1 MFLDHAIITV
11 RAGDGGSGH
20 VSFRREKFVP
30 KGGPNGG
37 DGGDGGDIVVQ
48 AEEGLSTLY
57 DFRGHPDWPAEPGE
71 PGSASQCHGRNG
83 NELVIRL
90 PPGTMVID
98 DETGQL
104 IHDLKPGERVV
115 IAKGGR
121 GGKGN
126 EHFKTSTNQA
136 PRKFTAGTP
145 GEVKRVRLELKLIA
159 EIGFVGMPNAGK
171 STLLKSLT
179 RANPKIANYPFT
191 TLSPQLG
198 IAEVD
203 PSRRVVIADIP
214 GLIEGASKGA
224 GLGHDFLRHIERTK
238 VICHLLDVVPDNQ
251 SDPASNYRTI
261 RAELTAYST
270 VLAEKR
276 EIVVLNK
283 LDLIPDEEDR
293 RRAVTELC
301 GELNLRPD
309 RDVLAISGATGMG
322 LPVLLEKF
330 WAELH
335 PRQEEMPGWKT
346 TPAVAT
352 ES

>member
-11 RAGDGGSGH
+11 RAGDGGAGH

-37 DGGDGGDIVVQ
+37 DGGDGGDVLIQ

-57 DFRGHPDWPAEPGE
+57 DFRGHPEWPAEPGE
-71 PGSASQCHGRNG
+71 PGGHSQCHGRNG
-83 NELVIRL
+83 QELVIRL
-90 PPGTMVID
+90 PPGTMVFD
-98 DETGQL
+98 DETGAL

-136 PRKFTAGTP
+136 PRKATPGTP
-145 GEVKRVRLELKLIA
+145 GEVKRIRLELKLIA
-159 EIGFVGMPNAGK
+159 EIGLVGLPNAGK
-171 STLLKSLT
+171 STLLKALT

-203 PSRRVVIADIP
+203 PARRVVIADIP
-214 GLIEGASKGA
+214 GLIEGASQGA
-224 GLGHDFLRHIERTK
+224 GLGHDFLRHIERTR
-238 VICHLLDVVPDNQ
+238 VICHLLDVLPDNQ
-251 SDPASNYRTI
+251 KPAAENYRTI
-261 RAELTAYST
+261 RAELTAYSP

-276 EIVVLNK
+276 EILALNK
-283 LDLIPDEEDR
+283 LDLIPDEDDR
-293 RRAVTELC
+293 RRAVHELC
-301 GELNLRPD
+301 AELGLRAD
-309 RDVLAISGATGMG
+309 RDVMLISGATGMG
-322 LPVLLEKF
+322 LTPLLERF
-330 WAELH
+330 WRELH
-335 PRQEEMPGWKT
+335 PPTEAIAGWR
-346 TPAVAT
+346 AT
-352 ES
+352 AGADA